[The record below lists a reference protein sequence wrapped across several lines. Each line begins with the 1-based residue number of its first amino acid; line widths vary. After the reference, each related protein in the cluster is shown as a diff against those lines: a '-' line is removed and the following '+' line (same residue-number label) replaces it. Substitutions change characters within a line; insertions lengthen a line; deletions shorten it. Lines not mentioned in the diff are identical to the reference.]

1 MLNKVSCQWY
11 IRGNIGDWKV
21 YWYSSN
27 CGEFVENYKKNP
39 WIQKW
44 LTIDHYMLWKQLWNC
59 WCTDLVG
66 RYLFWESRFEA
77 DVYISQSTL
86 VSDWAKTV
94 SEEKIEDTIS
104 CDGSFPCLGSFSC
117 HRIFCTQAISK
128 HCWANFNFNIRLDSI
143 TSWILKRWKRYNVW
157 IHRNVLL
164 IVADDAGRQLGHLG
178 DPLVWLTYIFIHS
191 RVLRLHR

>member
-1 MLNKVSCQWY
+1 
-11 IRGNIGDWKV
+11 
-21 YWYSSN
+21 
-27 CGEFVENYKKNP
+27 
-39 WIQKW
+39 
-44 LTIDHYMLWKQLWNC
+44 MLWKQLWNC

-104 CDGSFPCLGSFSC
+104 WYGSFPCLGSFSC

-128 HCWANFNFNIRLDSI
+128 LCWANFNFNIQLDSI
-143 TSWILKRWKRYNVW
+143 LSPLGFWNAERDIMCGYKECAAHSGRWCWTSAGPPRRSLGLTH
-157 IHRNVLL
+157 IHLHSLASFETTL
-164 IVADDAGRQLGHLG
+164 IASL
-178 DPLVWLTYIFIHS
+178 
-191 RVLRLHR
+191 